1 VQFSGLTLAHGLRDN
16 QGLLRSTGGRSWTS
30 LNQARLADQLLHLMI
45 TVVSG
50 IPRSGTSLMM
60 QMMAAGGMPL
70 LTDGQRTADENNP
83 RGYFE
88 LESVKTLARNQ
99 EVLAQAEGKV
109 VKVISSLL
117 PSLPKEFEYRIIFMC
132 RPLEEVVSSQNRML
146 ERLGK
151 EVPATPTASV
161 VAAFQEHLRKIRT
174 WLSQQPNI
182 GVLYVDYP
190 AVVQAPE
197 EQVAKICSFLRGE
210 LDGAA
215 MIRQI
220 ERSLHREKSGAVSAT
235 EVTPSRQQ

>member
-1 VQFSGLTLAHGLRDN
+1 
-16 QGLLRSTGGRSWTS
+16 
-30 LNQARLADQLLHLMI
+30 MI

-60 QMMAAGGMPL
+60 QMMAAGGMPV
-70 LTDGQRTADENNP
+70 LTDGQRSADDNNP

-88 LESVKTLARNQ
+88 LESVKSLARNQ
-99 EVLAQAEGKV
+99 DVLAQAEGKV

-117 PSLPKEFEYRIIFMC
+117 PSLPKQFEYRVIFMS

-151 EVPATPTASV
+151 EVPPTPTTAV
-161 VAAFQEHLRKIRT
+161 IAAFQEHLRKTRS
-174 WLSQQPNI
+174 WLSQQRNI
-182 GVLYVDYP
+182 AVLYVDYP

-197 EQVAKICSFLRGE
+197 EQTAKICAFLGRE
-210 LDGAA
+210 LDRAA

-220 ERSLHREKSGAVSAT
+220 ERSLHREKSGPTGVSAA
-235 EVTPSRQQ
+235 TPSSQQ

>member
-1 VQFSGLTLAHGLRDN
+1 
-16 QGLLRSTGGRSWTS
+16 
-30 LNQARLADQLLHLMI
+30 MI

-60 QMMAAGGMPL
+60 QMMAAGGIAA
-70 LTDGQRTADENNP
+70 LTDGQRAADDNNP

-88 LESVKTLARNQ
+88 LESVKSLARNQ
-99 EVLAQAEGKV
+99 DIIAQAEGKV

-117 PSLPKEFEYRIIFMC
+117 PSLPREFQYRVIFMC

-151 EVPATPTASV
+151 EVPPTPTGAV
-161 VAAFQEHLRKIRT
+161 IAAFQEHLRKIRS

-182 GVLYVDYP
+182 AVLYLDYP
-190 AVVQAPE
+190 ALVQAPE
-197 EQVAKICSFLRGE
+197 EQIAKISAFLGHE
-210 LDGAA
+210 LDRAA

-220 ERSLHREKSGAVSAT
+220 ERSLHREKSGSIGVSGAT
-235 EVTPSRQQ
+235 P

>member
-1 VQFSGLTLAHGLRDN
+1 MFMRMHRNTPSGNHRSSGSLTKPEGQFIIKFGCGS
-16 QGLLRSTGGRSWTS
+16 
-30 LNQARLADQLLHLMI
+30 MI

-60 QMMAAGGMPL
+60 QMMAAGGMPVF
-70 LTDGQRTADENNP
+70 TDGLRLADENNP

-88 LESVKTLARNQ
+88 VESVKSLARNQ
-99 EVLAQAEGKV
+99 DVIAHAEGKV

-117 PSLPKEFEYRIIFMC
+117 PSLPKQLEYRIIFMC

-151 EVPATPTASV
+151 EVPPTPTASV
-161 VAAFQEHLRKIRT
+161 IAAFQEHLRKIRL

-182 GVLYVDYP
+182 AVLYVDYP

-197 EQVAKICSFLRGE
+197 EQTAKICAFLGRE
-210 LDGAA
+210 LDHAA

-220 ERSLHREKSGAVSAT
+220 ERSLHREKSGSMSAT
-235 EVTPSRQQ
+235 AATPLSQQ